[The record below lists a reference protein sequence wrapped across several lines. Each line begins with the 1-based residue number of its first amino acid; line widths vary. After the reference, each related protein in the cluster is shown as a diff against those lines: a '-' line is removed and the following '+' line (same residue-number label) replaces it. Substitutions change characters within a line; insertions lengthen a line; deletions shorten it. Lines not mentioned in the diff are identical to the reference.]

1 MFTVPLNVP
10 PLAVNPLL
18 NVADELNVGELPGP
32 NVVGAVN
39 VAAPVEALNEVWLP
53 AGPIV
58 KALGE
63 EKSIPVIPVWQSS
76 SMAMSKAPSE

>member
-10 PLAVNPLL
+10 PLAVIPLLNVAEEL
-18 NVADELNVGELPGP
+18 NVADELNVAG
-32 NVVGAVN
+32 VS
-39 VAAPVEALNEVWLP
+39 
-53 AGPIV
+53 GPIV

-63 EKSIPVIPVWQSS
+63 EKVIPVSPVSQSV